1 MNLEINN
8 KNYKNY
14 IQKLHL
20 NKKNDL
26 LICMPTFNSY
36 DITSQTIKS
45 FYEQEAVDFDLMV
58 IGPSGDIEK
67 LSETYPQINYCI
79 TKENF
84 GSSGNFLIS
93 IFITKNSEYLYTMLT
108 DNDALLLDKDG
119 ISKLIEIL
127 NKDNLYL
134 VTPVNSTI
142 KLEQNEIDLETI
154 PMVFHCALYS
164 NKLFKEL
171 DYFFNANYFLCFDDI
186 SFFHRIKL
194 MFPGKYRIANVRYY
208 HSLKLEKCVYDLKV
222 SYLYTRSFLNYLF
235 REKLPL
241 RVRFDLKFFPKKILP
256 MLLIFLLKYRFSYVR
271 NFLSAIYQVLK
282 NDFNFNFFNTLKNK
296 YRYELFTNPDP
307 YLITEDSKFKEIRV
321 IYDIL
326 PTPLYIKYQDTDQVT
341 KYFKRIDL

>member
-45 FYEQEAVDFDLMV
+45 FYEQENVDFDLMV

-67 LSETYPQINYCI
+67 LSQRYPEINYCI

-93 IFITKNSEYLYTMLT
+93 IFITKNSEYLNTMLT

-119 ISKLIEIL
+119 ISRLNEIL
-127 NKDNLYL
+127 NKDDLYL
-134 VTPVNSTI
+134 VTPVNSTR
-142 KLEQNEIDLETI
+142 KLEQREISLEAV
-154 PMVFHCALYS
+154 PLVFHCALYS

-171 DYFFNANYFLCFDDI
+171 DYFFNANYFLFFDDI

-194 MFPGKYRIANVRYY
+194 MFPGKYRVTNVRYY
-208 HSLKLEKCVYDLKV
+208 HPLKIEKYVYDLKG
-222 SYLYTRSFLNYLF
+222 SYLYTRSLLNYLF

-241 RVRFDLKFFPKKILP
+241 SIRFELSFFPKKILP
-256 MLLIFLLKYRFSYVR
+256 MLLIFLFKYRFSYVR
-271 NFLSAIYQVLK
+271 NFLSAIFQVMK
-282 NDFNFNFFNTLKNK
+282 NDFNLNFFNSIKNRYK
-296 YRYELFTNPDP
+296 YELVSCSEVS
-307 YLITEDSKFKEIRV
+307 LITGDSKVKELKV
-321 IYDIL
+321 FYDVL

-341 KYFKRIDL
+341 KYFKRVDL